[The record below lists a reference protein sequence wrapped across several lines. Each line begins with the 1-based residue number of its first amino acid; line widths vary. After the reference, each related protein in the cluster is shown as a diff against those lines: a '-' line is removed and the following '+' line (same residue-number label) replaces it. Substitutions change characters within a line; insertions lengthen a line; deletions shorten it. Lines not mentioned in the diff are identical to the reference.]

1 MKIYVKSDGEIVGF
15 IQNNL
20 VFYKYDSIE
29 QETEIDVSDEI
40 VMNKSLFN
48 YSYQDGKLVLLKE
61 IDQKMQEAALDQMI
75 LLSMRTSFLNEL
87 PDEQAKEIPLC
98 FDSWDSFSDGYEFKE
113 GQRVEH
119 KGGLWKCKKGHKKQ
133 ASWYPGA
140 DPTLFEQLDKDEH
153 AGTLED
159 PIPVPDSVTTSG
171 FTYVYG
177 KHYIESAVVYLFKRG
192 GIPDEQAE
200 SMYGQK
206 ETLYFPPSSVVG
218 TYTVRIG

>member
-206 ETLYFPPSSVVG
+206 ETLYFPPSAVVG